1 MLILGIDTAT
11 KVCSVALCRDDE
23 VLGEYTVDAGVT
35 HSQKLLPAMAGLL
48 QRCGIKK
55 QEIDLVAVSI
65 GPGSFTGLRIG
76 LATAEAFAYARQTY
90 LHGVDTLQALAWN
103 YKAENVLLCPV
114 ADAQKGN
121 YYRALYEWQGGELVC
136 LRPTEIVAKTELWQD
151 VGGRPCVLLGECG
164 KITELPENVRVA
176 EEEWRLP
183 RATGTC
189 GVAFRDFDKQADK
202 RIFGLEP
209 YYLRKSEAEELWE
222 QQHR

>member
-11 KVCSVALCRDDE
+11 KICSVALCRDQQ

-35 HSQKLLPAMAGLL
+35 HSQRLLPALDRLL
-48 QRCGIKK
+48 QDCGVEK
-55 QEIDLVAVSI
+55 QDVNLVAVSM

-103 YKAENVLLCPV
+103 YKVDEVLLCPV
-114 ADAQKGN
+114 MDAQKGN
-121 YYRALYEWQGGELVC
+121 YYRALYVWRAGELVC
-136 LRPTEIVAKTELWQD
+136 LRPTEIVAKADLWQKIGD
-151 VGGRPCVLLGECG
+151 SSCILLGECS
-164 KITELPENVRVA
+164 KITELPENVRLA
-176 EEEWRLP
+176 EPQLRMP
-183 RATGTC
+183 RATGVC
-189 GVAFRDFDKQADK
+189 GLAFRDFTAEADK
-202 RIFGLEP
+202 KIFGLEP